1 MRDWSDLARSQAFVV
16 MVQDWLNYL
25 TQPQWTRHN
34 LLPGDPIALH
44 LPDGNHREAFLKT
57 PSGASVE
64 LAAEPLLDGV
74 MFRSTRTVLPG
85 HYELQLGLSGDTIP
99 FHIQRSLHES
109 DLRDLSDDNR
119 SLLKETAGL
128 TQNLLSTGMAG
139 HSHRDPVWPMLL
151 MLLIAFMSAELVL
164 SGIIARERFGT
175 DSIPETLESISR
187 LAVPSLTA
195 SMTHPFGD
203 SKIASLTGDHRV

>member
-1 MRDWSDLARSQAFVV
+1 M
-16 MVQDWLNYL
+16 
-25 TQPQWTRHN
+25 
-34 LLPGDPIALH
+34 LH
-44 LPDGNHREAFLKT
+44 LPDGNHRDAFLKT
-57 PSGASVE
+57 PSGDSVE

-109 DLRDLSDDNR
+109 DLRDLSDDDR
-119 SLLKETAGL
+119 SLLKATAGL

-139 HSHRDPVWPMLL
+139 HSHRDPVWPILL

-164 SGIIARERFGT
+164 SESLPASDLER
-175 DSIPETLESISR
+175 IPF
-187 LAVPSLTA
+187 P
-195 SMTHPFGD
+195 
-203 SKIASLTGDHRV
+203 KHRNQSHRWPCLLYQCL